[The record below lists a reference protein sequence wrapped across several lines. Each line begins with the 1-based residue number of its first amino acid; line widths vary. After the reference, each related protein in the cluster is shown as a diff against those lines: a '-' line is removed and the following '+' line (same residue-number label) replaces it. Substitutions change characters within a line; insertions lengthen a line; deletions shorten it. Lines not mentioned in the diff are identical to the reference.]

1 MKRKQPDDDRN
12 QQVMIE
18 SDKNIL
24 VMGIGNLLM
33 GDEGLG
39 VHFINEFIKHP
50 MPSHIEIVD
59 GGTGGFHL
67 LSYLQAYPTI
77 ILIDAAFDDQEPGTI
92 SLIKPKFASDFPPS
106 LSSHDIGLKDLLDSL
121 YLLGH
126 QPEVYLF
133 TVTIDEIQH
142 MSIGLTQPIES
153 AITHLQEKTLQLLNQ
168 LANSTKN

>member
-1 MKRKQPDDDRN
+1 
-12 QQVMIE
+12 
-18 SDKNIL
+18 
-24 VMGIGNLLM
+24 MGIGNLLM

-39 VHFINEFIKHP
+39 VHFINEFTKIP
-50 MPSHIEIVD
+50 LPPNVTVVE

-77 ILIDAAFDDQEPGTI
+77 ILIDAAFDDKEPGTI

-126 QPEVYLF
+126 HPEVFLY
-133 TVTIDEIQH
+133 TVTIGDIQP
-142 MSIGLTQPIES
+142 MTVELTTPIKS
-153 AITHLQEKTLQLLNQ
+153 AINELQDQVLGLLKKHQFISAIPQSRADNN
-168 LANSTKN
+168 AAKNTIS